1 MSSVGIILAVVVG
14 IAILGLIVWT
24 YRWGTSGEDYNENN
38 DKVSKAD
45 SAK

>member
-1 MSSVGIILAVVVG
+1 MSSVGIILAIVVG

-24 YRWGTSGEDYNENN
+24 YRWETSGEDYNESN